1 MIAPR
6 WKKVLRDLWSNKTRT
21 LLVVLSIAVGV
32 FAVGTVTH
40 TFAIVSQEM
49 AVTYPQA
56 NPAAIRV
63 YTEPF
68 DDDLVYAVRRIPGVE
83 YVEPRT
89 RTMMQVR
96 VGDEWKSLY
105 VFAIHDF
112 DNIRV
117 NKVRPQGA
125 YAPAP
130 NFHAER
136 GVWPP
141 PDRAIALERSS
152 LLLPGLVP
160 PNLQVGDRLYVRWSD
175 NSPVRELQVAGLA
188 HESTFVPAPFMNS
201 AYGYVNFA
209 TLEWL
214 TGMRKP
220 DAMYITVTEN
230 KLDKVHITR
239 LADQIRNKLETAGRV
254 VSVQVPEPGKHP
266 LQDSLAGMLLLLN
279 LLGLM
284 ALFLSGFLVVNTI
297 TAILAQQVRQIGI
310 MKAIGARRRQ
320 IVAMYLGMVLLYGG
334 LALLVAVPSASW
346 LAGELSNY
354 LAGFINVDF
363 PDYTLP
369 LNVLLLESALGLLV
383 PLIAAIFPIW
393 SGTRVTVREALC
405 DYGITPRAMRTPN
418 RLARLTNRI
427 SAVSQMLSV
436 VSQRWLSRPLRLSL
450 RNTFRRTSRLVLTLM
465 TLILGGTIFIAVL
478 SVHASMN
485 QTLEDVFK
493 SWQFDILIPFER
505 AYRTDVIEEIA
516 RQVPGVVKVE
526 SWGYVSARRLRP
538 DESESEALTLFAPP
552 AQTAMVQPEIIAGRW
567 LLPED
572 ENALVVSTDTLRAEK
587 DLQVGD
593 EITLKIVGRKTT
605 WRIVGVVRVVGF
617 RGGIGVAYANYP
629 YYARVIGQ
637 MGRASSVQIVTE
649 KHDTASQLQLKKT
662 LEERFNAA
670 GLRASSAGITSG
682 QIREGNQ
689 VFFNIITALLLVM
702 ALLMAVVGG
711 LGLMGTM
718 SLNVLERTRE
728 IGVMRAIGASN
739 AAVRGIILTEGVT
752 IGLLSAIIA
761 VVCSFPLGQ
770 ALSALV
776 GEALFQLPLSYV
788 VSGSG
793 IIMWLIVVVVLSLVA
808 SFLPAYHAARLTV
821 REVLAYE

>member
-1 MIAPR
+1 
-6 WKKVLRDLWSNKTRT
+6 
-21 LLVVLSIAVGV
+21 
-32 FAVGTVTH
+32 
-40 TFAIVSQEM
+40 
-49 AVTYPQA
+49 
-56 NPAAIRV
+56 
-63 YTEPF
+63 
-68 DDDLVYAVRRIPGVE
+68 
-83 YVEPRT
+83 
-89 RTMMQVR
+89 
-96 VGDEWKSLY
+96 
-105 VFAIHDF
+105 
-112 DNIRV
+112 
-117 NKVRPQGA
+117 
-125 YAPAP
+125 
-130 NFHAER
+130 
-136 GVWPP
+136 
-141 PDRAIALERSS
+141 
-152 LLLPGLVP
+152 
-160 PNLQVGDRLYVRWSD
+160 
-175 NSPVRELQVAGLA
+175 
-188 HESTFVPAPFMNS
+188 
-201 AYGYVNFA
+201 
-209 TLEWL
+209 
-214 TGMRKP
+214 
-220 DAMYITVTEN
+220 
-230 KLDKVHITR
+230 
-239 LADQIRNKLETAGRV
+239 
-254 VSVQVPEPGKHP
+254 
-266 LQDSLAGMLLLLN
+266 
-279 LLGLM
+279 
-284 ALFLSGFLVVNTI
+284 
-297 TAILAQQVRQIGI
+297 
-310 MKAIGARRRQ
+310 
-320 IVAMYLGMVLLYGG
+320 
-334 LALLVAVPSASW
+334 
-346 LAGELSNY
+346 
-354 LAGFINVDF
+354 
-363 PDYTLP
+363 
-369 LNVLLLESALGLLV
+369 
-383 PLIAAIFPIW
+383 
-393 SGTRVTVREALC
+393 
-405 DYGITPRAMRTPN
+405 
-418 RLARLTNRI
+418 
-427 SAVSQMLSV
+427 
-436 VSQRWLSRPLRLSL
+436 
-450 RNTFRRTSRLVLTLM
+450 
-465 TLILGGTIFIAVL
+465 
-478 SVHASMN
+478 
-485 QTLEDVFK
+485 
-493 SWQFDILIPFER
+493 LIPFER

-770 ALSALV
+770 ALSALI